1 MSKLAVFFPGIGYT
15 ADRPLL
21 HFSRRI
27 AAVQGYEIRIMDYK
41 GFPSKVKGDRKRM
54 EESFDIALGQAREML
69 SGVDLEEY
77 EDILFIGKSIGTI
90 VAAKIASESPAK
102 ERIRMILYTP
112 LDDTFT
118 FISTPADGNSAS
130 LNKSPDGRIAS
141 LDKSPDG
148 KIASF
153 DKSPDGRIASFGK
166 AIAFTGD
173 DDPWVGREKSRIS
186 ALCQAR
192 GIPCTVIPQANHSLE
207 SGDVFSDL
215 KELYRIMEETER
227 FIVGANGE

>member
-1 MSKLAVFFPGIGYT
+1 MSRLAVFFPGIGYT

-27 AAVQGYEIRIMDYK
+27 AAAHGYEIRIMDYK

-54 EESFDIALGQAREML
+54 EESFDIALGQAWEML
-69 SGVDLEEY
+69 SGVDLAEY
-77 EDILFIGKSIGTI
+77 EDIMFIGKSIGTI
-90 VAAKIASESPAK
+90 VAAKIASESPEK
-102 ERIRMILYTP
+102 GRIRMILYTP

-118 FISTPADGNSAS
+118 FLDTP
-130 LNKSPDGRIAS
+130 PDGSSAF
-141 LDKSPDG
+141 PDTP
-148 KIASF
+148 S
-153 DKSPDGRIASFGK
+153 DGTAGSYSGK

-186 ALCQAR
+186 ALCKER
-192 GIPCTVIPQANHSLE
+192 GIPCTVIPRTNHSLE

>member
-27 AAVQGYEIRIMDYK
+27 AAAHGYEIRIMDYK
-41 GFPSKVKGDRKRM
+41 GFPSKVNGDRKRM

-69 SGVDLEEY
+69 SDVDLAEY

-90 VAAKIASESPAK
+90 VAAKIASESPEK

-118 FISTPADGNSAS
+118 FITTPPEGTAAFLNTNADGTSAS
-130 LNKSPDGRIAS
+130 CNMNSGSKMTP
-141 LDKSPDG
+141 
-148 KIASF
+148 SF
-153 DKSPDGRIASFGK
+153 VK

-186 ALCQAR
+186 ALCEAR

-215 KELYRIMEETER
+215 KELYRIMEKTEK
-227 FIVGANGE
+227 FIAEDKAGK

>member
-1 MSKLAVFFPGIGYT
+1 MSRLAVIFPGIGYT

-27 AAVQGYEIRIMDYK
+27 AAAHGYEIRIMDYK

-69 SGVDLEEY
+69 SGVDLAEY

-90 VAAKIASESPAK
+90 VAAKIASESPEK
-102 ERIRMILYTP
+102 DRIRMILYTP

-118 FISTPADGNSAS
+118 FLDTPPDGTVALNMAPDCASAS
-130 LNKSPDGRIAS
+130 LNAAPDCAIA
-141 LDKSPDG
+141 PY
-148 KIASF
+148 
-153 DKSPDGRIASFGK
+153 FGK
-166 AIAFTGD
+166 AVAFTGG
-173 DDPWVGREKSRIS
+173 DDPWVGREKSRIP

-192 GIPCTVIPQANHSLE
+192 GIPCTVIPQTNHSLE
-207 SGDVFSDL
+207 RGDVFSDL

>member
-27 AAVQGYEIRIMDYK
+27 AAAQGYEIRIMDYK

-153 DKSPDGRIASFGK
+153 GK

-186 ALCQAR
+186 ALCEAR

-215 KELYRIMEETER
+215 KELYRIMETTER
-227 FIVGANGE
+227 FIVRPGEE

>member
-27 AAVQGYEIRIMDYK
+27 AAAQGYEIRIMDYK

-112 LDDTFT
+112 LEDTFT
-118 FISTPADGNSAS
+118 VISTPADGNSAS
-130 LNKSPDGRIAS
+130 LNKSPN
-141 LDKSPDG
+141 G
-148 KIASF
+148 KTASF
-153 DKSPDGRIASFGK
+153 DKSPDGKIASFGK

-186 ALCQAR
+186 ALCEAR

-215 KELYRIMEETER
+215 KELYRIMETTER
-227 FIVGANGE
+227 FIVRPGEE

>member
-1 MSKLAVFFPGIGYT
+1 
-15 ADRPLL
+15 
-21 HFSRRI
+21 
-27 AAVQGYEIRIMDYK
+27 
-41 GFPSKVKGDRKRM
+41 
-54 EESFDIALGQAREML
+54 
-69 SGVDLEEY
+69 
-77 EDILFIGKSIGTI
+77 
-90 VAAKIASESPAK
+90 
-102 ERIRMILYTP
+102 MILYTP

-141 LDKSPDG
+141 FG
-148 KIASF
+148 K
-153 DKSPDGRIASFGK
+153 K

-192 GIPCTVIPQANHSLE
+192 GIPCTVIPKTNHSLE

>member
-27 AAVQGYEIRIMDYK
+27 AAAQGYEIRIMDYK

-118 FISTPADGNSAS
+118 FLDTPPDGAVAPSMASDSVSAS
-130 LNKSPDGRIAS
+130 LSAAPDGTI
-141 LDKSPDG
+141 SPC
-148 KIASF
+148 F
-153 DKSPDGRIASFGK
+153 RK
-166 AIAFTGD
+166 AIAFTGG

-186 ALCQAR
+186 ALCKER
-192 GIPCTVIPQANHSLE
+192 GIPCTVIPRTNHSLE

-227 FIVGANGE
+227 FIVGPGEE

>member
-1 MSKLAVFFPGIGYT
+1 MSRLAVIFPGIGYT

-27 AAVQGYEIRIMDYK
+27 AAAHGYEIRIMDYK

-69 SGVDLEEY
+69 SGVDLAGY

-90 VAAKIASESPAK
+90 VAAKIASESPEK
-102 ERIRMILYTP
+102 DRIRMILYTP

-118 FISTPADGNSAS
+118 FLDAPADDKSAF
-130 LNKSPDGRIAS
+130 LGTSPDSTIAS
-141 LDKSPDG
+141 YS
-148 KIASF
+148 
-153 DKSPDGRIASFGK
+153 GK
-166 AIAFTGD
+166 AIAFTGG

-186 ALCQAR
+186 ALCETR
-192 GIPCTVIPQANHSLE
+192 GIPCTVIPRTNHSLE
-207 SGDVFSDL
+207 SDDVFSDL
-215 KELYRIMEETER
+215 KELYRVMEKTER
-227 FIVGANGE
+227 FINNLS

>member
-1 MSKLAVFFPGIGYT
+1 
-15 ADRPLL
+15 
-21 HFSRRI
+21 
-27 AAVQGYEIRIMDYK
+27 
-41 GFPSKVKGDRKRM
+41 
-54 EESFDIALGQAREML
+54 
-69 SGVDLEEY
+69 
-77 EDILFIGKSIGTI
+77 
-90 VAAKIASESPAK
+90 
-102 ERIRMILYTP
+102 MILYTP

-166 AIAFTGD
+166 KAIAFTGD

-192 GIPCTVIPQANHSLE
+192 GIPCTVIPKTNHSLE

>member
-27 AAVQGYEIRIMDYK
+27 AAAQGYEIRIMDYK

-118 FISTPADGNSAS
+118 FITTPPEGTAAFLNTNADGTSAS
-130 LNKSPDGRIAS
+130 CNMNSGSKMTP
-141 LDKSPDG
+141 
-148 KIASF
+148 SF
-153 DKSPDGRIASFGK
+153 VK

-186 ALCQAR
+186 ALCEAR

-215 KELYRIMEETER
+215 KELYRIMETTER
-227 FIVGANGE
+227 FIVRPGEE

>member
-1 MSKLAVFFPGIGYT
+1 MSRLAVIFPGIGYT

-27 AAVQGYEIRIMDYK
+27 AAASGYEIRIMEYK

-90 VAAKIASESPAK
+90 VAAQIASESPAK

-118 FISTPADGNSAS
+118 FITTPPEGTAAFLNTNADGTSAS
-130 LNKSPDGRIAS
+130 CNMNSGSKMTP
-141 LDKSPDG
+141 
-148 KIASF
+148 SF
-153 DKSPDGRIASFGK
+153 VK

-186 ALCQAR
+186 ALCEAR

-215 KELYRIMEETER
+215 KELYRIMEKTER
-227 FIVGANGE
+227 FIAEDKAGK

>member
-1 MSKLAVFFPGIGYT
+1 MSRLAVFFPGIGYT

-27 AAVQGYEIRIMDYK
+27 AAAHGYEIRIMDYK

-69 SGVDLEEY
+69 SGVDLAEY

-90 VAAKIASESPAK
+90 VAAKTASESPEK
-102 ERIRMILYTP
+102 DRIRMILYTP

-118 FISTPADGNSAS
+118 FLSTPADDTPKVLST
-130 LNKSPDGRIAS
+130 SPDGTIAS
-141 LDKSPDG
+141 LDTSPDG
-148 KIASF
+148 TIAHC
-153 DKSPDGRIASFGK
+153 FGK

-192 GIPCTVIPQANHSLE
+192 DIPCTVIPKTNHSLE

-227 FIVGANGE
+227 FIVGPGEE

>member
-1 MSKLAVFFPGIGYT
+1 MLEEAARYKMSRLAVFFPGIGYT

-27 AAVQGYEIRIMDYK
+27 AAAHGYEIRIMDYK

-69 SGVDLEEY
+69 SGVDLAEY

-90 VAAKIASESPAK
+90 VAAKIASESPEK
-102 ERIRMILYTP
+102 DRIRMILYTP

-118 FISTPADGNSAS
+118 FISTPAEGTYAS
-130 LNKSPDGRIAS
+130 LNKSPDGTIA
-141 LDKSPDG
+141 PD
-148 KIASF
+148 
-153 DKSPDGRIASFGK
+153 FGK

-186 ALCQAR
+186 ALCKER
-192 GIPCTVIPQANHSLE
+192 GIPCTVIPRTNHSLE

-227 FIVGANGE
+227 FIVGPGEE

>member
-1 MSKLAVFFPGIGYT
+1 MSRLAVFFPGIGYT

-27 AAVQGYEIRIMDYK
+27 ASAHGYEIRIMDYK

-69 SGVDLEEY
+69 SGVDLAEY

-90 VAAKIASESPAK
+90 VAAKIASESPEK
-102 ERIRMILYTP
+102 DRIRMILYTP

-118 FISTPADGNSAS
+118 FLDTP
-130 LNKSPDGRIAS
+130 PDGAVA
-141 LDKSPDG
+141 PD
-148 KIASF
+148 
-153 DKSPDGRIASFGK
+153 FGK

-186 ALCQAR
+186 ALCQER
-192 GIPCTVIPQANHSLE
+192 GIPCTVIPRTNHSLE

-227 FIVGANGE
+227 FVVGYSAE